1 MGSTT
6 CHSENDGQYHSKYYD
21 FSHTKITSLFTNS
34 IALLRMLFILL
45 ISERALADVRTNAA
59 LNGLEDRIRTV
70 CGDVFDKLREYK
82 RDGQRFD
89 LVVLDP
95 PAFCK
100 SAADVP
106 NAYRGYR
113 DINVLGMKLVR
124 SGGFLATASCSH
136 YMTLPLFE

>member
-1 MGSTT
+1 M
-6 CHSENDGQYHSKYYD
+6 
-21 FSHTKITSLFTNS
+21 
-34 IALLRMLFILL
+34 
-45 ISERALADVRTNAA
+45 RANAA
-59 LNGLEDRIRTV
+59 LNGLEDRVHTV

-106 NAYRGYR
+106 DAYRGYR

-136 YMTLPLFE
+136 YMTLPLFEKMLRESARMSGRQVRSVEIRTQAADHPAILAADETTYLKFFVLQVL